1 MRWAEIDV
9 TQGNEKGKVSS
20 IGVRCTGGGGV
31 RWGRWPVRV

>member
-9 TQGNEKGKVSS
+9 TQGNEKGNVSS
-20 IGVRCTGGGGV
+20 MGVKCTGGGGV